1 MPSPQEAKP
10 VAVIN
15 NRSSVLPA
23 IDRRLGWPT
32 FSPFAVAWLE
42 CNQVAPLRQT
52 VEMMNA
58 KAFRKLRLTDVV
70 LASPVELLLLPS

>member
-10 VAVIN
+10 VAVIKSKS
-15 NRSSVLPA
+15 RVLPT

-42 CNQVAPLRQT
+42 CSQVAPLRQT
-52 VEMMNA
+52 VEMINA
-58 KAFRKLRLTDVV
+58 KAFRKLRFTDVV
-70 LASPVELLLLPS
+70 LASPDELLLLPR